1 MNQPQQ
7 KRKMSPEE
15 YLAFER
21 ASEFK
26 YEYFNGE
33 IFAMTGAGVNHNR
46 IASNIHYA
54 LRNQLNGRP
63 CDVFLNDMR
72 VKVQEIDKYTYPDVV
87 VSCGDLEL
95 EDREFDTLLN
105 PIVIIEILSNSTE
118 IYDRGKKF
126 AHYRLIPSLQEYVLV
141 SQYHCQVEQFVRGD
155 DGVWR
160 LFEPYTE
167 INESF
172 KIEAVDCKLPLSDIY
187 FRVEFGE
194 RDA

>member
-7 KRKMSPEE
+7 KPKMSPEE
-15 YLAFER
+15 YLEFER
-21 ASEFK
+21 ASK
-26 YEYFNGE
+26 IKHEYFDGE

-46 IASNIHYA
+46 ISSNINYS
-54 LRNQLNGRP
+54 LRNHLNDRP

-72 VKVQEIDKYTYPDVV
+72 VKVQKIDKYVYPDVV
-87 VSCGDLEL
+87 VVCGDLEL
-95 EDREFDTLLN
+95 EDQEFDTLLN

-126 AHYRLIPSLQEYVLV
+126 AHYRLISSLQEYILV

-167 INESF
+167 MNESF
-172 KIEAVDCKLPLSDIY
+172 KIEAVDCELPLFDIY
-187 FRVEFGE
+187 FRIEFGE

>member
-7 KRKMSPEE
+7 KLKMSPEE
-15 YLAFER
+15 YLEFER

-26 YEYFNGE
+26 HEYFDGE
-33 IFAMTGAGVNHNR
+33 ILAMTGARVNHNR
-46 IASNIHYA
+46 IASNINYS
-54 LRNQLNGRP
+54 LRNQLNDRP

-72 VKVQEIDKYTYPDVV
+72 VKIQEIDKYTYPDVV
-87 VSCGDLEL
+87 VVCGDLEM

-105 PIVIIEILSNSTE
+105 PIVIIEILSNATE

-126 AHYRLIPSLQEYVLV
+126 SHYRLIPSLQEYILV

-160 LFEPYTE
+160 LFEPYIE
-167 INESF
+167 MDERF
-172 KIEAVDCKLPLSDIY
+172 KIEAVDCELPLSDIY

>member
-7 KRKMSPEE
+7 KPKMSPEE
-15 YLAFER
+15 YLEFER
-21 ASEFK
+21 ASK
-26 YEYFNGE
+26 IKHEYFDGE

-46 IASNIHYA
+46 ISSNINYS
-54 LRNQLNGRP
+54 LRNQLNDRP

-72 VKVQEIDKYTYPDVV
+72 VKVQKIDKYVYPDVV
-87 VSCGDLEL
+87 VVCGDLEL
-95 EDREFDTLLN
+95 EDQEFDTLLN

-126 AHYRLIPSLQEYVLV
+126 AHYRLIPSLQEYILV

-167 INESF
+167 MEERF
-172 KIEAVDCKLPLSDIY
+172 KIEAVDCELSLSDIY
-187 FRVEFGE
+187 FRVDWLF
-194 RDA
+194 